1 MSYSP
6 WSVLSPI
13 QWAKWTW
20 SAVRGTDAEE
30 EHDESQETGLKDDEQ
45 HSQDDRSMGHSSDSE
60 GNFETPEAET
70 PVHGHLKELLEQENV
85 TAVCSD
91 LRGDDKRLFSSLD
104 NSFLDKNSNQNE
116 LPLASQAVHVGQGTP
131 VLTEV
136 VDALNNL
143 QLSKCSVDS
152 SIIQGQNLNLQTRGI
167 LLGDSLDNRHT
178 DDLQVD
184 AHDTSPK
191 QRPASLTMKVS
202 LNGPDPNEVDDD
214 VPISKAFD
222 LNQINGNAD
231 PLVKPTTGDHMQEL
245 GPEDDANPKEVSK
258 PSSRS
263 LGKMPGS
270 RLGPKKLT
278 GKSAELEPGPVS
290 IQGSDGITCPKASY
304 NFDAGQ
310 LDDPNFNPFTSNAK
324 MCDSPSLLKG
334 SYTFDPD
341 CVDPRSRRLDG
352 EDLLR
357 SAPSAEKVA
366 DDPVCQKLNFLVD
379 EEGLAGHPQGKA
391 REVMNANKGKNEQQ
405 PLVDICSQEKGP
417 EVGNRRVHATDEEKL
432 ASSVSSQNP
441 GKTENGCCEEEEP
454 CKKRLAGKGME
465 VTTGGPDG
473 ADMYNGLD
481 DSCKTK
487 SAKLAGSESQDKGTP
502 VLDKICLSEADKEA
516 VLTLIREEIITKEIE
531 ANEWKRKHE
540 ESRQEV
546 LEMRKIVAE
555 YEKTVAQMIED
566 KQQAAVSSQS
576 TIQQLTLE
584 KEQALAD
591 LNSVERSLSDLFRRY
606 ENMKSVL
613 EGFKKNEEVLK
624 KCAQEYLTRVK
635 QEEQRYQ
642 TLKIHAEEK
651 LDKANE
657 EIAQVRSK
665 ASSESMALHAS
676 LRKEQMKVESLE
688 RALHQKNQE
697 IEELTKI
704 CDELIAK
711 MGRPE

>member
-1 MSYSP
+1 MGGS
-6 WSVLSPI
+6 LS
-13 QWAKWTW
+13 
-20 SAVRGTDAEE
+20 
-30 EHDESQETGLKDDEQ
+30 Q
-45 HSQDDRSMGHSSDSE
+45 HKKSSGVASCPRPKNSSISDSE

-70 PVHGHLKELLEQENV
+70 PVHGHLKNLLEQENAA
-85 TAVCSD
+85 AVCTD
-91 LRGDDKRLFSSLD
+91 LLGDDKRLFSSTVGLD

-116 LPLASQAVHVGQGTP
+116 LPLASQAVHVAKGTP
-131 VLTEV
+131 VLTEA

-143 QLSKCSVDS
+143 QFSKGS
-152 SIIQGQNLNLQTRGI
+152 STIQGQNLNLQTRGMQ
-167 LLGDSLDNRHT
+167 LGLDNRHT
-178 DDLQVD
+178 DDLQED
-184 AHDTSPK
+184 ARDTSQK
-191 QRPASLTMKVS
+191 QRPASLMMKDS

-222 LNQINGNAD
+222 LNQINGNAN
-231 PLVKPTTGDHMQEL
+231 PLVKPTPGDHMQEL
-245 GPEDDANPKEVSK
+245 GLEDNANPEEVSK
-258 PSSRS
+258 PSGRS
-263 LGKMPGS
+263 LGKMPDS
-270 RLGPKKLT
+270 RLGPKKPT

-290 IQGSDGITCPKASY
+290 SQGSGGITCPKASY

-310 LDDPNFNPFTSNAK
+310 LDDPNFNPFTNKAK
-324 MCDSPSLLKG
+324 MCDSPPLLKG
-334 SYTFDPD
+334 SYSFDPD
-341 CVDPRSRRLDG
+341 CVDPFRSSRRLDG
-352 EDLLR
+352 EDLLK
-357 SAPSAEKVA
+357 SPPSAEKVA
-366 DDPVCQKLNFLVD
+366 DDPVCQKLNFLID
-379 EEGLAGHPQGKA
+379 EEGMAGQSQGKA

-417 EVGNRRVHATDEEKL
+417 NVASRRVHATDEEKL
-432 ASSVSSQNP
+432 ASSVSGQNP
-441 GKTENGCCEEEEP
+441 GKTENGCCEEEDEP

-465 VTTGGPDG
+465 VTTGGPEG

-481 DSCKTK
+481 DPCKTK
-487 SAKLAGSESQDKGTP
+487 SAKLAGSESHDKGTP
-502 VLDKICLSEADKEA
+502 VLDKICLNEADKEA

-531 ANEWKRKHE
+531 ANEWRRKHE